1 MIEFKLVYKLP
12 LSGEHKQILYA
23 KDKLDALHQFI
34 TLWMG
39 IDGIVTPEIVSI
51 TQTYTE
57 YEVQ

>member
-1 MIEFKLVYKLP
+1 MIEFKLQYRLP

-23 KDKLDALHQFI
+23 KDKLGALDQFI
-34 TLWMG
+34 KLWSNVSS
-39 IDGIVTPEIVSI
+39 ITPEIVSI